1 MYTYNSYFKNTTS
14 ITGTS
19 LQTGNTQVRTHRLV
33 ARGVNSASQRCVV
46 IFNWPR
52 NFLIFEKT
60 PTTKI
65 HNVKLKIPHV

>member
-33 ARGVNSASQRCVV
+33 ARGVNKR
-46 IFNWPR
+46 
-52 NFLIFEKT
+52 
-60 PTTKI
+60 
-65 HNVKLKIPHV
+65 